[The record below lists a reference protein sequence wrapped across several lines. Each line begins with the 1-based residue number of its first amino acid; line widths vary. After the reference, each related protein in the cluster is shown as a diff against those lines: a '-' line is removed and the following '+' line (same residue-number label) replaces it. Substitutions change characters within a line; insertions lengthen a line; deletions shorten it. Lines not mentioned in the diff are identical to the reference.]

1 MRDLF
6 NKPRVFLS
14 HSKKDKGFINRV
26 SDDFKKCQIESWID
40 EFEIRH
46 GKPWM
51 EELFQNGISTCDS
64 VLVYLTDN
72 SILSPMVKK
81 EIDASLIE
89 QLEDNK
95 ISFLPYVSEAE
106 LRDKLRADIR
116 ALQVTVWSNDN
127 YLEVLPCVVAEI
139 WHSYLERTVEI
150 ATSEEKRKR
159 LELELYIEKN
169 KGDEIFTSSENK
181 DFSYIK
187 SALDYDEVI
196 EFEIKNRK
204 TNDVESIR
212 IKVNILSLLPFIASS
227 ENQCYYPKIISDLLF
242 KYLNQDGVFSS
253 SDNEEQKITKLSN
266 IDIAD
271 KLITFGLIEIKDAQT
286 QYTNSKFFQ
295 FMSQDRK
302 VYTTKIHRFKYWLA
316 YNNLE
321 EKIKYSV
328 NDKNQ

>member
-1 MRDLF
+1 M
-6 NKPRVFLS
+6 S

-40 EFEIRH
+40 EFEIRP

-72 SILSPMVKK
+72 SIVSPMVKK

-116 ALQVTVWSNDN
+116 ALQVPVWSNDN

-159 LELELYIEKN
+159 LELELHIEKN
-169 KGDEIFTSSENK
+169 KGGEIFTSSENK
-181 DFSYIK
+181 DFSYIE
-187 SALDYDEVI
+187 SALDYDELK
-196 EFEIKNRK
+196 EYSIKNKK
-204 TNDVESIR
+204 TNDVKSIK
-212 IKVNILSLLPFIASS
+212 IKLNILSLLPFISDPIYS
-227 ENQCYYPKIISDLLF
+227 CYYPRAISEVLAQH
-242 KYLNQDGVFSS
+242 LNQVGVISV
-253 SDNEEQKITKLSN
+253 SDNNLEFTESAH

-271 KLITFGLIEIKDAQT
+271 KLITFGLIEIKESPPQHT
-286 QYTNSKFFQ
+286 GSKYFPFINS
-295 FMSQDRK
+295 SRH
-302 VYTTKIHRFKYWLA
+302 VYTAKMHRFKYWLA
-316 YNNLE
+316 YNNLDQ
-321 EKIKYSV
+321 KIKYSV
-328 NDKNQ
+328 KDKNQ